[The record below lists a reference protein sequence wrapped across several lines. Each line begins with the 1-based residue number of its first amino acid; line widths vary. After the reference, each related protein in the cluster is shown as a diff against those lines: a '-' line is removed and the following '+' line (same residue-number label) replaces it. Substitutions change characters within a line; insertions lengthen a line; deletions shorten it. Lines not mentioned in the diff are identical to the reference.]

1 MVNKCVIQKLMRI
14 LTALEKIGLFFR
26 HVDIATYVL
35 FRMRCFRLRHFSHT
49 HLKLSQSYPGLIYP
63 HLYPDL
69 SNCIIIYLAADHGHP

>member
-49 HLKLSQSYPGLIYP
+49 HLKLER
-63 HLYPDL
+63 
-69 SNCIIIYLAADHGHP
+69 